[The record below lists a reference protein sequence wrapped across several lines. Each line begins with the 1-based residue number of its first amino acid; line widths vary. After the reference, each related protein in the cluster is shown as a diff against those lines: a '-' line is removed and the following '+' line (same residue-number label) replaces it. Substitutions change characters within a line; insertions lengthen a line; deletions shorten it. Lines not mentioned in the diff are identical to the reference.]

1 MQQTLLSRWEGALLG
16 SCLPWMENV
25 SEGAQVESWYER
37 QSQTIQALA
46 ETGQWQGG
54 INWKGYTTSEIIL
67 SCLPLILFFNDQP
80 ETWGEQLSAI
90 AQQKNESSLA
100 TAAIL
105 AYATAITWGTS
116 EKLRGNTLFKKLRK
130 DLDEDSSCNVLIM
143 LQNSLEQ
150 EATLQEIKLKLPS
163 TCQDIWLAL
172 YCFATTSENLALSV
186 RRVKTSEGSNSIIL
200 ALLGALSGVHNGVN
214 AIPVSWR
221 CLLQKERTEWKQ
233 KLRLMW
239 ATWSGNYHFPGRAN
253 LDEHLDVNAMAI
265 APCGVIQ
272 PRRQKP

>member
-1 MQQTLLSRWEGALLG
+1 
-16 SCLPWMENV
+16 
-25 SEGAQVESWYER
+25 
-37 QSQTIQALA
+37 
-46 ETGQWQGG
+46 
-54 INWKGYTTSEIIL
+54 
-67 SCLPLILFFNDQP
+67 
-80 ETWGEQLSAI
+80 
-90 AQQKNESSLA
+90 
-100 TAAIL
+100 
-105 AYATAITWGTS
+105 
-116 EKLRGNTLFKKLRK
+116 
-130 DLDEDSSCNVLIM
+130 
-143 LQNSLEQ
+143 
-150 EATLQEIKLKLPS
+150 LQEIKLKLPS